1 MPQTGQ
7 ARNPPPLPGHRC
19 PLSAEGCRSRGL
31 VLGLGL
37 LLGLCCLGCGRG
49 PATPVEEGSGGV
61 TPVSERTGPPA
72 AEETVGETAGPGEDE
87 RTGGPDGTAEAAEGP
102 RALLGLGGRLES
114 ESKGFLGVVVTR
126 EAVDVAAE
134 TSGRIESVAVR
145 VGDGVSRGDVLA
157 RLDTREL
164 QQDLGM
170 ARSSLTA
177 ARAEVT
183 RVRSQVQ
190 EAETRYRR
198 RSDLPDIF
206 SKEELEAAKMEMETA
221 AATLEA
227 AEARVAEQQTQV
239 EQLHSRLERAEI
251 RAPFEG
257 TVSLRYLDPGATV
270 LAGSP
275 VVRLLST
282 EELLV
287 RFAVPPE
294 SVESLGLGDT
304 VEVAIEDAEVR
315 SPATVLHISPEI
327 DGPSR
332 MVFVEARLDVPED
345 VLGRVRPGL
354 VARVFHSKGRPLVAL
369 GHGAPRPSPSPPRR
383 ARAAP
388 SPARRAPPR

>member
-7 ARNPPPLPGHRC
+7 AKNLLPLPGRHR
-19 PLSAEGCRSRGL
+19 PFSLEGCRSRGL

-37 LLGLCCLGCGRG
+37 LLGLCCLGCGGG
-49 PATPVEEGSGGV
+49 PATPVEEGSGGA
-61 TPVSERTGPPA
+61 TPMSERTGPPA
-72 AEETVGETAGPGEDE
+72 DKTADGTRPGEDE
-87 RTGGPDGTAEAAEGP
+87 ETGGPDGTADAAASQA
-102 RALLGLGGRLES
+102 RALPALGGRLES

-145 VGDGVSRGDVLA
+145 VGDGVSRGDLLA

-183 RVRSQVQ
+183 RIRSQVQ

-227 AEARVAEQQTQV
+227 AEARAAEQETQV
-239 EQLHSRLERAEI
+239 EQLRSRLQRAEI

-294 SVESLGLGDT
+294 SVESLELGDT

-345 VLGRVRPGL
+345 AVGRIRPGL
-354 VARVFHSKGRPLVAL
+354 VARVFHS
-369 GHGAPRPSPSPPRR
+369 
-383 ARAAP
+383 
-388 SPARRAPPR
+388 

>member
-7 ARNPPPLPGHRC
+7 ATNPTPL
-19 PLSAEGCRSRGL
+19 RGPRL
-31 VLGLGL
+31 VLGLGVV
-37 LLGLCCLGCGRG
+37 LGAWFLGCGGEPAAR
-49 PATPVEEGSGGV
+49 PATPVEAAPGESA
-61 TPVSERTGPPA
+61 PA
-72 AEETVGETAGPGEDE
+72 AETADGGTGDRADDATARARDLPGL
-87 RTGGPDGTAEAAEGP
+87 A
-102 RALLGLGGRLES
+102 GRGES
-114 ESKGFLGVVVTR
+114 ETEGFLGVVVTR

-145 VGDGVSRGDVLA
+145 VGDVVSRGDVLA

-164 QQDLGM
+164 QQNLGM
-170 ARSSLTA
+170 ARASLTA
-177 ARAEVT
+177 AHAEVT
-183 RVRSQVQ
+183 RIRSQVQ

-206 SKEELEAAKMEMETA
+206 SREELEEAKMEMETA

-227 AEARVAEQQTQV
+227 ADARVAEQEAQV
-239 EQLHSRLERAEI
+239 EQLRDRLQRAEI

-270 LAGSP
+270 QTGSP

-294 SVESLGLGDT
+294 AVESLELGDT

-332 MVFVEARLDVPED
+332 MVFVEARLDAPENT
-345 VLGRVRPGL
+345 LGRIRSGL
-354 VARVFHSKGRPLVAL
+354 VARVFQS
-369 GHGAPRPSPSPPRR
+369 
-383 ARAAP
+383 
-388 SPARRAPPR
+388 

>member
-7 ARNPPPLPGHRC
+7 AKTPPRLPGPR
-19 PLSAEGCRSRGL
+19 PTIALLS
-31 VLGLGL
+31 VLLSL
-37 LLGLCCLGCGRG
+37 WCLGCGE
-49 PATPVEEGSGGV
+49 PAAQPASPVEDGSRGAAPGAEA
-61 TPVSERTGPPA
+61 PDPPA
-72 AEETVGETAGPGEDE
+72 AG
-87 RTGGPDGTAEAAEGP
+87 EAAVQTGDRTRGADSRVDSAP
-102 RALLGLGGRLES
+102 PARVLPGLGGRLEGDS
-114 ESKGFLGVVVTR
+114 EGFLGVVVTR

-134 TSGRIESVAVR
+134 SSGRVESVAVR
-145 VGDGVSRGDVLA
+145 VGDRVSRGDVLA
-157 RLDTREL
+157 QLDTREL

-170 ARSSLTA
+170 ARASLTA

-206 SKEELEAAKMEMETA
+206 SKEELESAKMEMETA

-227 AEARVAEQQTQV
+227 AEARVAEQATQV
-239 EQLHSRLERAEI
+239 EQLRNRLQRTEI

-282 EELLV
+282 EDLLV

-294 SVESLGLGDT
+294 SVESLELGDR

-332 MVFVEARLDVPED
+332 MVFVEARLDIPED
-345 VLGRVRPGL
+345 ALGRLRSGL
-354 VARVFHSKGRPLVAL
+354 VARVFHSGQHDSAT
-369 GHGAPRPSPSPPRR
+369 
-383 ARAAP
+383 
-388 SPARRAPPR
+388 

>member
-7 ARNPPPLPGHRC
+7 AKNLPPLPGRRR
-19 PLSAEGCRSRGL
+19 PFSPEGCRSRRL
-31 VLGLGL
+31 ALGLGVVL
-37 LLGLCCLGCGRG
+37 SLCCLGCGGG

-72 AEETVGETAGPGEDE
+72 AETTVDETAGPGEDE
-87 RTGGPDGTAEAAEGP
+87 GTGGADGPAGAAAAQA
-102 RALLGLGGRLES
+102 RALPGLGGRLDS

-145 VGDGVSRGDVLA
+145 VGDVVSRGDVLA

-177 ARAEVT
+177 AHAEVT
-183 RVRSQVQ
+183 RIRSQVQ
-190 EAETRYRR
+190 EADTRYRR

-227 AEARVAEQQTQV
+227 AEARAAEQETQV
-239 EQLHSRLERAEI
+239 EQLRSRLQRAEI

-294 SVESLGLGDT
+294 SVESLELGDT
-304 VEVAIEDAEVR
+304 VEVAIEDAEMR

-345 VLGRVRPGL
+345 AVGRIRPGL
-354 VARVFHSKGRPLVAL
+354 VARVFHS
-369 GHGAPRPSPSPPRR
+369 
-383 ARAAP
+383 
-388 SPARRAPPR
+388 